1 MPKASTS
8 REKLNR
14 GSLRKVKPRPG
25 DTGRGTGRILRGH
38 ELQLLERRY
47 QVWTLRKDGNT
58 IREIAQTLGFSE
70 ASIRDDIITIAKRIS
85 SELAETVEESRTLQV
100 ARLDA
105 LLVKYQKLAEGG
117 NMGAATLVLSIEQRR
132 SKLLALDLP
141 ENKKLEVTGIREYVG
156 INLDDV

>member
-1 MPKASTS
+1 MPKSSNT
-8 REKLNR
+8 RPKLNR
-14 GSLRKVKPRPG
+14 GAMRKVTRRQG
-25 DTGRGTGRILRGH
+25 TGVGRILRGH
-38 ELQLLERRY
+38 DLKILERRY
-47 QVWTLRKDGNT
+47 QVWKLRKEGYT
-58 IREIAQTLGFSE
+58 IHEIAESLKTSD
-70 ASIRDDIITIAKRIS
+70 SSVRDDIVTIAKRIA
-85 SELAETVEESRTLQV
+85 SELAETVEESRALQV

-105 LLVKYQKLAEGG
+105 LLVKYQILAEGG

>member
-1 MPKASTS
+1 MPKGSTA

-14 GSLRKVKPRPG
+14 GGLRKARRPSG
-25 DTGRGTGRILRGH
+25 NGTGRILRPH
-38 ELQLLERRY
+38 EIRLLERRY
-47 QVWTLRKDGNT
+47 QVWKLRKDGHT
-58 IREIAQTLGFSE
+58 VHEIAQTLNVGEGSV
-70 ASIRDDIITIAKRIS
+70 RDDIVVIAKRLS
-85 SELAETVEESRTLQV
+85 TELAETVEESRTLQV

-105 LLVKYQKLAEGG
+105 LLVKYQALAEAG

>member
-1 MPKASTS
+1 MPKSSTT

-14 GSLRKVKPRPG
+14 GSLRKTRPRSG
-25 DTGRGTGRILRGH
+25 DTGRGAGRILRAR
-38 ELQLLERRY
+38 EVQLLERRY
-47 QVWTLRKDGNT
+47 QVWSLRKDGHT
-58 IREIAQTLGFSE
+58 IHQIAQTLGVNDVTV
-70 ASIRDDIITIAKRIS
+70 RDDIVTIAKRLAT
-85 SELAETVEESRTLQV
+85 ELAETVEESRTLQV

-105 LLVKYQKLAEGG
+105 LLLKYQTLAEGG

-156 INLDDV
+156 IDLDDV

>member
-14 GSLRKVKPRPG
+14 GSLRKVKTRPG
-25 DTGRGTGRILRGH
+25 DTGRGTGRILRAH

-47 QVWTLRKDGNT
+47 QVWSLRKDGNT